1 MVLLPLLWGPIRIQ
15 NRLYVMFAVLT
26 IGPTFVIVKC
36 LILNGRWKR
45 LDGRCGWMEEG
56 KWKREDVEGGDGR
69 RMRGGRNSEI
79 ILENY

>member
-45 LDGRCGWMEEG
+45 LDGRWKRLDGRCGWMEEG
-56 KWKREDVEGGDGR
+56 KWKREDVEGAMEDG
-69 RMRGGRNSEI
+69 
-79 ILENY
+79 